1 MSIKTIFII
10 IITIL
15 VTVILMNNTDEVNF
29 WIFGQMYIPKLAIL
43 GVMFA
48 LGFIAGY
55 MAGRPRTRVN
65 EIQEAEIQKNFDP
78 SDRDKLSDEDREYI
92 S

>member
-15 VTVILMNNTDEVNF
+15 VTVILMKNTDEVHF
-29 WIFGQMYIPKLAIL
+29 WIFGPTYVPKLAVL

-48 LGFIAGY
+48 LGFIAGF
-55 MAGRPRTRVN
+55 MAGRPRRKPADPH
-65 EIQEAEIQKNFDP
+65 EPEIQKNFDA
-78 SDRDKLSDEDREYI
+78 SDRDQLSDEDREYI